1 MEEYDCLQNRIAHKS
16 LTRGGAEGAGIALSV
31 SPPVK
36 SATTLLTAPP
46 AAPAPDWTA
55 DWTSE
60 ATTEASEAKAAVTV
74 LTTEAATLVML
85 ETTELASEAS
95 EGRREVVEDD
105 AVVLLE
111 VVLAE
116 GQSL

>member
-36 SATTLLTAPP
+36 SPTTLL